1 MNYHDFFTGGKKA
14 GLRIYHLTQPLVTMR
29 RVKGK
34 GVPQVD
40 KKSTMHDTE
49 PSKAAKK
56 MAKKIAASKELESG
70 KNMNGPMKLT
80 FTMVENRPIV
90 NNDGKKQFKKTEFTY
105 TATVTLNKT
114 TKQIKQK
121 NGKMKPIQRRY
132 NITVKQQ
139 NRNVIK
145 NVGKKGKK
153 PIKQKVVKKNKGMS
167 NVNAVANTISQMN
180 ALLNAN
186 GNNGNKANGNNGSKA
201 NANRGNNANGNNAN
215 RGNNAN
221 KANNGNNANK
231 GNNGNN
237 GNNANKGNNGNNA
250 NKGNNGNNANKGNN
264 NLLEGGYYYY

>member
-1 MNYHDFFTGGKKA
+1 MNYNDFFTGGKKQ

-70 KNMNGPMKLT
+70 KNLNGPMTLN
-80 FTMVENRPIV
+80 FTMVENRPV
-90 NNDGKKQFKKTEFTY
+90 VSNDGKKQFKKTEFTY
-105 TATVTLNKT
+105 SATVTLNKT

-145 NVGKKGKK
+145 NVGKKQAKEK
-153 PIKQKVVKKNKGMS
+153 TSAKNNNSVQNVK
-167 NVNAVANTISQMN
+167 AVANTINQMN
-180 ALLNAN
+180 ALLN
-186 GNNGNKANGNNGSKA
+186 GNNANNGSKKNNNGSK
-201 NANRGNNANGNNAN
+201 NANNGSKNANNGSRKNNNVNNANKSNNGNNS
-215 RGNNAN
+215 NNAN
-221 KANNGNNANK
+221 KANNGNNVKQA
-231 GNNGNN
+231 
-237 GNNANKGNNGNNA
+237 NNA
-250 NKGNNGNNANKGNN
+250 N

>member
-56 MAKKIAASKELESG
+56 IAKKIAASKELESG
-70 KNMNGPMKLT
+70 KNMNGPMKLN
-80 FTMVENRPIV
+80 FIMVENRPII

-153 PIKQKVVKKNKGMS
+153 PIKQKVVKKNKGMP
-167 NVNAVANTISQMN
+167 NVNAVANTINQMN

-186 GNNGNKANGNNGSKA
+186 GNKANGNNG
-201 NANRGNNANGNNAN
+201 NRGNNANGNKAN

-221 KANNGNNANK
+221 KANNGNNANR
-231 GNNGNN
+231 GNNANGNKANGNKANGNN
-237 GNNANKGNNGNNA
+237 GNRGTNGNKANGNNG
-250 NKGNNGNNANKGNN
+250 N

>member
-1 MNYHDFFTGGKKA
+1 MNYHDFFTGGKKE
-14 GLRIYHLTQPLVTMR
+14 GLRIYHLTQQLVTMR

-70 KNMNGPMKLT
+70 KNLNGPMTLN

-145 NVGKKGKK
+145 NVGKK
-153 PIKQKVVKKNKGMS
+153 PIKQKVSKKN
-167 NVNAVANTISQMN
+167 NAVANVNDVANTINQMN
-180 ALLNAN
+180 ELLN
-186 GNNGNKANGNNGSKA
+186 GNNANNNKGNNA
-201 NANRGNNANGNNAN
+201 NNNKGNNVNNNKGNNANGNRRNNSNGN
-215 RGNNAN
+215 RRNNAN
-221 KANNGNNANK
+221 GNNSNANK
-231 GNNGNN
+231 T
-237 GNNANKGNNGNNA
+237 
-250 NKGNNGNNANKGNN
+250 NN